1 MTKPGL
7 TRPSP
12 PLLPLPRPE
21 WQALLPAAPHSAEE
35 CRARNDR
42 QSYIALVR
50 ELDHASGELAR
61 RLWDD
66 ARERHMDF
74 GRIVHLLCL
83 CSLSSDEASLQAADA
98 EYLDA
103 LADHR

>member
-1 MTKPGL
+1 MTKPCL
-7 TRPSP
+7 TRLSP
-12 PLLPLPRPE
+12 PLLPARRPQ
-21 WQALLPAAPHSAEE
+21 WQALLPAAPRSAEE
-35 CRARNDR
+35 CRSRNDR
-42 QSYIALVR
+42 QSYISLVR
-50 ELDHASGELAR
+50 ELNHASGELAL

-66 ARERHMDF
+66 AQERHMDL

>member
-1 MTKPGL
+1 MTKPCL
-7 TRPSP
+7 TRLSP
-12 PLLPLPRPE
+12 PLLPARRPQC
-21 WQALLPAAPHSAEE
+21 QALLPAAPRSAEE
-35 CRARNDR
+35 CRSRNDR

-50 ELDHASGELAR
+50 ELNHASGELAR

-66 ARERHMDF
+66 AQERHMDL

-83 CSLSSDEASLQAADA
+83 CCLSCDEASLQAADA

>member
-1 MTKPGL
+1 
-7 TRPSP
+7 
-12 PLLPLPRPE
+12 
-21 WQALLPAAPHSAEE
+21 
-35 CRARNDR
+35 
-42 QSYIALVR
+42 
-50 ELDHASGELAR
+50 
-61 RLWDD
+61 
-66 ARERHMDF
+66 MDL

>member
-1 MTKPGL
+1 MTKPCL
-7 TRPSP
+7 TSLSP
-12 PLLPLPRPE
+12 PLLPARRPQ
-21 WQALLPAAPHSAEE
+21 WQALLPAATRSAEE

-50 ELDHASGELAR
+50 ELNHASGELAL

-66 ARERHMDF
+66 AQERHMDL